1 MFKNYLKVALRNLM
15 RHKGYSAINLAGLA
29 IGMAC
34 CIAISL
40 LVYRDLSF
48 DSFHEKGDKIY
59 RLNTEM
65 SLPGN
70 APQNIAL
77 CMSPSGPAMLD
88 EFPEVIGYTRF
99 WKSGPEEEKFHARY
113 KDRKITI
120 AQSIYTDPSI
130 FNVFSFQLSAGDP
143 ATALEEPYSVVLTKE
158 SAQRIFGD
166 ENPLG
171 KVIQRNGKDD
181 FKVTGVL
188 KNVPATSH
196 IHFDM
201 LISIITS
208 EEATRNAWGNTFA
221 YTYLLLEKGADVKAL
236 EGKFGQFL
244 QKYMAKF
251 SEYFVMYLQPLR
263 EIHLH
268 SSNIE
273 YDLNWKKTDVTYV
286 YIFSAIALLIL
297 LIACINFMNLS
308 TARSANR
315 AREVGIRK
323 VLGAGRLQLIGQ
335 FLCESVFLV
344 FCSVVLATALI
355 ELLQPVLND
364 LFENAFDFNYF
375 NSWLLPL
382 ALVGV
387 ALLTGVLAGSYPAFF
402 LSAFKPVAV
411 LKGISSSGG
420 KGSAL
425 RKALVVGQ
433 FAVSIILIICTIF
446 VGRQLSYM
454 QNKSLGFNKDQ
465 VISVSLNSVPENNAS
480 GHKFIEPLKNEWLQH
495 SSVTGVAAS
504 GSRLGNV
511 LGIEGISFE
520 GNNPDELATA
530 TMMEVDYDY
539 ISFYG
544 LELVAGRDFSQ
555 EFATDYLPGNSG
567 AYIIN
572 EALQK
577 KLGWDS
583 ALGKKFGTNP
593 ENLGTVIGVVKDF
606 HFNSLHHK
614 IEPLFFSI
622 RPGRIANLSVRIKP
636 ENMDATLGSLRK
648 TWAAHV
654 PGQPFEYSFLD
665 DDFARLY
672 KNEKLVAK
680 IFGAFSLLAVFVSCL
695 GLFGL
700 ISYSAEQRTKEIG
713 IRKVLG
719 ASVSN
724 IVLLL
729 SKEFLM
735 LLGIAIVIACPVA
748 WYAMDRWLQNFA
760 YRVELGP
767 ETFVLGGV
775 IALVITV
782 LTVSYQAIKAAYAN
796 PVEALRYE

>member
-15 RHKGYSAINLAGLA
+15 RHKGYSAINIAGLA

-48 DSFHEKGDKIY
+48 DSFHDKGDRIY

-65 SLPGN
+65 NLPGK
-70 APQNIAL
+70 ASQNTAL
-77 CMSPSGPAMLD
+77 SMSPSGPAMID

-99 WKSGPEEEKFHARY
+99 WQGGNEVKFNAQY

-120 AQSIYTDPSI
+120 TTSLYSDPSI
-130 FNVFSFQLSAGDP
+130 FDVFSFQLIAGDP
-143 ATALEEPYSVVLTKE
+143 ATALEEPYSAVLTQE
-158 SAQRIFGD
+158 SAQKIFGD
-166 ENPLG
+166 EDPLG
-171 KVIQRNGKDD
+171 KVIQQNGKDD
-181 FKVTGVL
+181 FKITGVL
-188 KNVPATSH
+188 KKIPAASH

-201 LISIITS
+201 LMSICTS
-208 EEATRNAWGNTFA
+208 EEATRNAWGNTWSI
-221 YTYLLLEKGADVKAL
+221 TYLLLEEGADVKAL
-236 EGKFGQFL
+236 EGKFGNFL

-251 SEYFVMYLQPLR
+251 SEYFVMYLQPLKK
-263 EIHLH
+263 IHLH

-273 YDLNWKKTDVTYV
+273 YDLLNQKKTDVTYV

-315 AREVGIRK
+315 AKEVGIRK
-323 VLGAGRLQLIGQ
+323 VVGAGRAQLIGQ
-335 FLCESVFLV
+335 FLCESVFLA
-344 FCSVVLATALI
+344 FCSVVLAVALL
-355 ELLQPVLND
+355 ELLQPSLNY

-382 ALVGV
+382 ALVGIV
-387 ALLTGVLAGSYPAFF
+387 LLVGVLAGSYPAFF
-402 LSAFKPVAV
+402 LSAFKPVVV
-411 LKGISSSGG
+411 LKGTVSSGG
-420 KGSAL
+420 RGSAL
-425 RKALVVGQ
+425 RKVLVVGQ
-433 FAVSIILIICTIF
+433 FAISIILIICTIF
-446 VGRQLSYM
+446 VVRQLSYM
-454 QNKSLGFNKDQ
+454 QNKNLGFNREQ
-465 VISVSLNSVPENNAS
+465 VISVPLRSGSLQKIV
-480 GHKFIEPLKNEWLQH
+480 EPLKNQWLQNP
-495 SSVTGVAAS
+495 SVTGVTAS
-504 GSRLGNV
+504 RFRLGEV
-511 LGIEGISFE
+511 MAIEGIFFK
-520 GNNPDELATA
+520 GHNPDELATSA
-530 TMMEVDYDY
+530 MMAVDYDY
-539 ISFYG
+539 LSFYG
-544 LELVAGRDFSQ
+544 LEIVAGRDFSR
-555 EFATDYLPGNSG
+555 EFTTDYLPGNSG

-622 RPGRIANLSVRIKP
+622 RPGRIGNLSVRIKP
-636 ENMDATLGSLRK
+636 EDMDATLGSLRK
-648 TWAAHV
+648 TWAEHS
-654 PGQPFEYSFLD
+654 PNQPFEYSFLD
-665 DDFARLY
+665 EDFARLY
-672 KNEKLVAK
+672 KNEKLVAR

-719 ASVSN
+719 ASISN

-729 SKEFLM
+729 SREFLM
-735 LLGIAIVIACPVA
+735 LLGIALVFACPVA
-748 WYAMDRWLQNFA
+748 WYFMDRWLQNFA
-760 YRVELGP
+760 YRIELGP
-767 ETFVLGGV
+767 ETFVLGGA